1 MQFIFDK
8 KVSDT
13 IKMTDKAK
21 AKINNAKGIMKKIK
35 IPETFENRKKI
46 GESIELLNTTMSG
59 IKSANTALDKLINK
73 INITFDIINKK
84 SINVTRKLFNI
95 EANEK
100 ETKNTKKF
108 GIPGYTYEQLDAM
121 GWNEFKAILSK
132 YCLNSPYLGTI
143 DADAEEYNTI
153 LTFIYDK
160 GNYVPQGSTYLDNN
174 KRYISVCYL
183 KEQTEEEKKAGKEEE
198 GFMVVIDTETKKKM
212 WEEPFKGHANDI
224 TCVIEDSLLIIPNR
238 TKSQDGETEE
248 VDWNVYNYNI
258 DGENINMELEYTL
271 KDMNDDGFDYDET
284 RKEFTILEGPYGYVY
299 DKDVILNPDLSSDE
313 RNEKRAFFV
322 ADLVEDFEN
331 NEYYTTRGGT
341 VVEDGKMI
349 LVFAGFDVP
358 DKDEFENP
366 DSNVIG
372 NLYVLVDTDTGEV
385 LGHYKDNVTQE
396 SEGVNYLKNG
406 DTSVTMNYGT
416 EVRVYSS
423 KESQYNKE
431 YIAQNYYK
439 NEQTI
444 KTKKKPEKNLTK

>member
-1 MQFIFDK
+1 MNDMFYFNEKTRDSVKIAEKNKVKLGKIAGELEKLEKSIPDDFKTKGDLKKCANNLLFMQGFVEATVNKLTSKIEEIVGIK
-8 KVSDT
+8 IKESRANQLEKNE
-13 IKMTDKAK
+13 IKM
-21 AKINNAKGIMKKIK
+21 
-35 IPETFENRKKI
+35 
-46 GESIELLNTTMSG
+46 
-59 IKSANTALDKLINK
+59 
-73 INITFDIINKK
+73 
-84 SINVTRKLFNI
+84 
-95 EANEK
+95 
-100 ETKNTKKF
+100 
-108 GIPGYTYEQLDAM
+108 GIPGYTYEQLDEM

-143 DADAEEYNTI
+143 DAKEYNTI
-153 LTFIYDK
+153 LTFNYDK

-183 KEQTEEEKKAGKEEE
+183 KEQTKKEKEEGKEEE

-238 TKSQDGETEE
+238 IKGQDGETEE

-322 ADLVEDFEN
+322 ADTVEDFEN
-331 NEYYTTRGGT
+331 NEYYTTRGGI

-349 LVFAGFDVP
+349 LAYAGFDVP
-358 DKDEFENP
+358 DENAFEKKDNKK
-366 DSNVIG
+366 IG

-385 LGHYKDNVTQE
+385 MGHYKDNVPKE
-396 SEGVNYLKNG
+396 SEGVNYLKNR
-406 DTSVTMNYGT
+406 DTSVTMNYGS
-416 EVRVYSS
+416 EIRVYSS
-423 KESQYNKE
+423 GNPQYNKD

-444 KTKKKPEKNLTK
+444 KAKNNKEKKLTK

>member
-198 GFMVVIDTETKKKM
+198 GFMVVIDTETKKKC
-212 WEEPFKGHANDI
+212 GRNH
-224 TCVIEDSLLIIPNR
+224 
-238 TKSQDGETEE
+238 
-248 VDWNVYNYNI
+248 
-258 DGENINMELEYTL
+258 L
-271 KDMNDDGFDYDET
+271 KAM
-284 RKEFTILEGPYGYVY
+284 R
-299 DKDVILNPDLSSDE
+299 
-313 RNEKRAFFV
+313 
-322 ADLVEDFEN
+322 
-331 NEYYTTRGGT
+331 
-341 VVEDGKMI
+341 MI
-349 LVFAGFDVP
+349 
-358 DKDEFENP
+358 
-366 DSNVIG
+366 
-372 NLYVLVDTDTGEV
+372 
-385 LGHYKDNVTQE
+385 
-396 SEGVNYLKNG
+396 
-406 DTSVTMNYGT
+406 
-416 EVRVYSS
+416 
-423 KESQYNKE
+423 
-431 YIAQNYYK
+431 
-439 NEQTI
+439 
-444 KTKKKPEKNLTK
+444 